1 MTMSDLEFVKVER
14 DGYVALVTIHRPDK
28 LNALSAA
35 VVRDL
40 MMAFHQLVFPGD
52 GERPRV
58 VILTGS
64 GEKAF
69 VAGADIG
76 EMATMTAAQAKAF
89 ADAGHRLG
97 ALMESAPFVVICAVN
112 GFALGGGT
120 ELALC
125 GDFIYASDKARFGQ
139 PEVKLGVIPGFGGTQ
154 RLARRVGLGMARE
167 LVYSGRL
174 IDAAEA
180 LRIGLVNRVVP
191 HADLMSKVREVAQEI
206 AARGPVAV
214 AAAKRCM
221 LRGYDQDLVNANE
234 LEAAEFAVLFG
245 TADQAEGMKAFLEKR
260 EPSFLGR

>member
-1 MTMSDLEFVKVER
+1 MSDLEFVKVER
-14 DGYVALVTIHRPDK
+14 DGYVATVTINRPDK
-28 LNALSAA
+28 LNALSTK

-40 MMAFHQLVFPGD
+40 MMAFHQLVFPSDGD
-52 GERPRV
+52 RPRV
-58 VILTGS
+58 VILTGA

-69 VAGADIG
+69 VAGADIA
-76 EMATMTAAQAKAF
+76 EMSAMNAAEAKGF

-97 ALMESAPFVVICAVN
+97 ALMESAPFAVISAVN

-125 GDFIYASDKARFGQ
+125 GDFIYASEKARFGQ

-167 LVYSGRL
+167 LVYTGRM

-180 LRIGLVNRVVP
+180 LRIGLANQVVA
-191 HADLMSKVREVAQEI
+191 HGELMAKVREVANEI

-245 TADQAEGMKAFLEKR
+245 TEDQSEGMKAFLEKR
-260 EPSFLGR
+260 EPSFQGR